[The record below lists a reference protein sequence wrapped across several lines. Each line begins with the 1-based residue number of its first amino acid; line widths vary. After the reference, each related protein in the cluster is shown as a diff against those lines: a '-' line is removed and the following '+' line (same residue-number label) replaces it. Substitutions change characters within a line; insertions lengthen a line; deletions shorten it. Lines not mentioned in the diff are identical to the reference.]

1 MEMSNKSYGFF
12 GHEVNLMLPAIKFQ
26 YIDFSKYLSLLS
38 VQFYHFFKLPSNLAL
53 HLD

>member
-1 MEMSNKSYGFF
+1 MSNKSYGFF

-38 VQFYHFFKLPSNLAL
+38 VQLLPCNLAL